1 MRNLKKIL
9 ALVLALVMSL
19 SLMATAG
26 AADFSDKDQISD
38 KYSDAVTVLNG
49 LEVFKGYD
57 NGARFEPQGDITR
70 AEVAA
75 IIYRIATGD
84 VSDTQKDIYSTWGL
98 FTDVADGSWYAGY
111 VNYCANAGYIK
122 GRGNKI
128 FDPNGKVTGYEALA
142 MILRAIGYDKNNEF
156 SGSNWQVNTASIA
169 KQRGITNNIT
179 DTLLGQA
186 ATREVVAEILFQ
198 AILVPTVTFN
208 TATISYTNNATSLG
222 KDVLNLD
229 KVTGV
234 VVANE
239 YANVQDDDLKVLA
252 EGKTQL
258 RVAAGDVRTLDLGT
272 DLNDVGMSENA
283 YIQGSKVLLISE
295 ADNTVFDNTDKNG
308 EHVDISSASKFSDV
322 SGLSKND
329 DTEFFVNFDHVT
341 RHEANRRI
349 ELRVTFRS
357 ADAEAAFNNYSTVN
371 ISKVAVD
378 NGYSVYVNGSA
389 SALPL
394 NGALDY
400 EVATG
405 YGYPVE
411 YVKVFRVED
420 EVKDNDLSVIR
431 GIFGMADDEDATTWN
446 VTGSIYVGTSS
457 RDYDIRWYYGTN
469 DKSDTMS
476 YKAFRDEYIND
487 VVDKKWDTSDDGEW
501 VKIIDN
507 NGDGIA
513 DYAFRTDFTL
523 DKAVSTYTNN
533 DKSTLRYYGLDIIK
547 SDYTARYMN
556 TVAEGDI
563 VLWTAID
570 DQALIWKAET
580 AEDEITKINDIYSRN
595 VTATTKGGTT
605 YSQSEIDNASRLD
618 QRIDQMDETVNYRM
632 YLDAFGRIRAY
643 EPVDGTKY
651 ALITEMYYG
660 NLRNGRYVVDD
671 VLTAELKA
679 GDAAITE
686 RVVNNPLNNDF
697 ILNFSD
703 NALGVRDTWSQLN
716 TWMMDKRDGSH
727 GVTQDGAYSYYIT
740 DLYKNWAKQGVNI
753 NRPLGSGVDWA
764 DYVVL
769 QPAVAGLGYANAAD
783 RTALSIFDNATT
795 NVARYVVN
803 ADGTVNLSTAV
814 QRNYKADGTLADV
827 NKNGWFAVD
836 YVELTDTSVS
846 SKQNV
851 YTAANNRG
859 DGFSRRVD
867 ANMDTEYYIVS
878 NSGVEHF
885 VGYSNLPAISGI
897 RSMYAVARNTS
908 TDYVRENYWVAEVV
922 VIEADNYAAQPD
934 DYVFVIGR
942 ADMVGNNVQANRQA
956 VGSQYLYA
964 ISAKNGAVR
973 IAPTNLSWGVGT
985 VLPGFYKAYG
995 VSQMENGIIAVDRL
1009 SKVEPAEV
1017 NDSRSTSCN
1026 TANFKLRAGTV
1037 NRTAGLNDN
1046 FGVTMAGSGEQ
1057 RQITL
1062 KGPSFAIIQDGR
1074 GYINLSTR
1082 LDGDNWTNQVVKE
1095 HKILWVEDGSSNAL
1109 FTIDVT
1115 QSNTSA
1121 YKNGIV
1127 ALLNTIYGEVAISQ
1141 GNPIGGDYT
1150 VTVKAVDSKNEAV
1163 DKAVVYLQKSNGNF
1177 WNVKGNSFRISKNET
1192 VLFKPVAGYKFDI
1205 VANATPNCGDNGKIV
1220 KRGNLGD
1227 EWYELTDVT
1236 GDVTINVQVQAKND
1250 DSRKVIVQ
1258 TNDSSVTV
1266 TESTSVGFNDNKIL
1280 ENTTITLKANAPGK
1294 SMKINSLMIG
1304 ATVLTKGVDY
1314 DYTTTA
1320 NGDVVITFLKDIDKE
1335 GHVVIDLTIAAITEV
1350 TTVIEVPMVPEKE
1363 TTPTRNSRLAD
1374 KKVPLFFVNNM
1385 RTWTT
1390 NADNTKAIFDLGTTR
1405 VGTEKT
1411 ISFQFNPQANATGY
1425 GAAVVITL
1433 PGSNAS
1439 VVLELRAGATATITY
1454 KVKDT
1459 VETEV
1464 AEIKPITD
1472 TEVDLVPDVK
1482 INNKTVNNTNGSV
1495 EVYKISNDTQS
1506 VSVSVSGVIGSAS
1519 ISVYAVDNDTSAA
1532 RLTGTGSVKG
1542 NLVVPVGDGT
1552 AKIQVTVTY
1561 LERTEKYTYTV
1572 NFVERSSGTQT
1583 TPPTEEDGETTDPAR
1598 YMW

>member
-1 MRNLKKIL
+1 
-9 ALVLALVMSL
+9 
-19 SLMATAG
+19 
-26 AADFSDKDQISD
+26 
-38 KYSDAVTVLNG
+38 
-49 LEVFKGYD
+49 
-57 NGARFEPQGDITR
+57 
-70 AEVAA
+70 
-75 IIYRIATGD
+75 
-84 VSDTQKDIYSTWGL
+84 
-98 FTDVADGSWYAGY
+98 
-111 VNYCANAGYIK
+111 
-122 GRGNKI
+122 
-128 FDPNGKVTGYEALA
+128 
-142 MILRAIGYDKNNEF
+142 
-156 SGSNWQVNTASIA
+156 
-169 KQRGITNNIT
+169 
-179 DTLLGQA
+179 
-186 ATREVVAEILFQ
+186 
-198 AILVPTVTFN
+198 
-208 TATISYTNNATSLG
+208 
-222 KDVLNLD
+222 
-229 KVTGV
+229 
-234 VVANE
+234 
-239 YANVQDDDLKVLA
+239 
-252 EGKTQL
+252 
-258 RVAAGDVRTLDLGT
+258 
-272 DLNDVGMSENA
+272 MSENA

-349 ELRVTFRS
+349 ELRVTFRN

-400 EVATG
+400 EYATG

-580 AEDEITKINDIYSRN
+580 AEDEITKINDIYSRK

-703 NALGVRDTWSQLN
+703 NALGVRDTWSELN
-716 TWMMDKRDGSH
+716 TWMNTNKTPTS
-727 GVTQDGAYSYYIT
+727 AYSYYIT
-740 DLYKNWAKQGVNI
+740 DLYKDWAEQGVNI
-753 NRPLGSGVDWA
+753 NRPLAAGQWA

-814 QRNYKADGTLADV
+814 QRNYKADGTLANPD
-827 NKNGWFAVD
+827 KNGWFAVD

-1127 ALLNTIYGEVAISQ
+1127 ALLNTIYDEVAISQ

-1150 VTVKAVDSKNEAV
+1150 VTVEVVDADGKAVKDG
-1163 DKAVVYLQKSNGNF
+1163 VVYLKKINNNY

-1192 VLFKPVAGYKFDI
+1192 VLFQPVAGYGFKLTGADP
-1205 VANATPNCGDNGKIV
+1205 TCGDNAKITEPS
-1220 KRGNLGD
+1220 NLKG
-1227 EWYELTDVT
+1227 WYELTNVT
-1236 GDVTINVQVQAKND
+1236 GDVTITVKVATKD
-1250 DSRKVIVQ
+1250 GDTRDVIVQ

-1266 TESTSVGFNDNKIL
+1266 TDSTSVGFNNNKIL
-1280 ENTTITLKANAPGK
+1280 KDTTITLRANATGK
-1294 SMKINSLMIG
+1294 SMKINSLMVG
-1304 ATVLTKGVDY
+1304 TALLTKGVDY

-1320 NGDVVITFLKDIDKE
+1320 NGEVVITFLKEIDKE

-1350 TTVIEVPMVPEKE
+1350 TTVIEVPMVPEVS
-1363 TTPTRNSRLAD
+1363 TTSARNSRLAD

-1390 NADNTKAIFDLGTTR
+1390 NTDNTKAIFDLGTTR
-1405 VGTEKT
+1405 VGADKT
-1411 ISFQFNPQANATGY
+1411 ISFQFNPQANTAGY
-1425 GAAVVITL
+1425 GAAVVIIL

-1482 INNKTVNNTNGSV
+1482 INNKTVNNANGSV

-1542 NLVVPVGDGT
+1542 NLVVPVGNGT

-1572 NFVERSSGTQT
+1572 NFVERSSETQP
-1583 TPPTEEDGETTDPAR
+1583 TPPTTEEGGETPDPAR

>member
-295 ADNTVFDNTDKNG
+295 ADNTVFDNTDING
-308 EHVDISSASKFSDV
+308 ENVDLSSASKFSDKT
-322 SGLSKND
+322 GMSKND
-329 DTEFFVNFDHVT
+329 STEFFVNFDHST
-341 RHEANRRI
+341 KHEANRRI
-349 ELRVTFRS
+349 EIRVRFENRG
-357 ADAEAAFNNYSTVN
+357 AENEFDLYATD
-371 ISKVAVD
+371 ISKVAAE
-378 NGYSVYVNGSA
+378 NGYTLRFVSTNTNRNSDGISDFAEIYNDS
-389 SALPL
+389 
-394 NGALDY
+394 N
-400 EVATG
+400 
-405 YGYPVE
+405 YPVE
-411 YVKVFRVED
+411 YVKVFRVDE
-420 EVKDNDLSVIR
+420 EVKDNDLKVIK
-431 GIFGMADDEDATTWN
+431 GIFGMADNLEGTTWQ
-446 VTGSIYVGTSS
+446 VSGSVYVGTSS
-457 RDYDIRWYYGTN
+457 QNGDRTTSN

-476 YKAFRDEYIND
+476 FKAFKEEYI
-487 VVDKKWDTSDDGEW
+487 DTDLVKNWEKSDDGEW
-501 VKIIDN
+501 VKVIDN
-507 NGDGIA
+507 NGDGVA
-513 DYAFRTDFTL
+513 EYAFLTTFTL
-523 DKAVSTYTNN
+523 DKAVNTYTKN
-533 DKSTLRYYGLDIIK
+533 DESTLRYYALDLVNG
-547 SDYTARYMN
+547 DYTGRYMN

-563 VLWTAID
+563 VLHTTID
-570 DQALIWKAET
+570 DQALIWKAEV
-580 AEDEITKINDIYSRN
+580 AEDEITKINDIYSRK

-605 YSQSEIDNASRLD
+605 YSQSEIENASRLD

-643 EPVDGTKY
+643 EPVDGNRY

-703 NALGVRDTWSQLN
+703 NALGVRDTWSELN
-716 TWMMDKRDGSH
+716 TWMNTNKTPTS
-727 GVTQDGAYSYYIT
+727 AYSYYIT
-740 DLYKNWAKQGVNI
+740 DLYKDWAKQGVNI
-753 NRPLGSGVDWA
+753 NRPLGTGVDWA

-769 QPAVAGLGYANAAD
+769 QPAVSGLGYVNAAD
-783 RTALSIFDNATT
+783 RTALRIFNNATT

-814 QRNYKADGTLADV
+814 QRNYKADGTLASPD
-827 NKNGWFAVD
+827 KDGLFAVD

-1205 VANATPNCGDNGKIV
+1205 VDNTTPNCGDNGKIV
-1220 KRGNLGD
+1220 KRSNLGD
-1227 EWYELTDVT
+1227 KWYELTNVT
-1236 GDVTINVQVQAKND
+1236 GDVTITVQVQAENND
-1250 DSRKVIVQ
+1250 TRKVIVQ
-1258 TNDSSVTV
+1258 TNDSSVKV
-1266 TESTSVGFNDNKIL
+1266 TNSTSDGFNDKKIL
-1280 ENTTITLKANAPGK
+1280 EDTTITLRASATGK
-1294 SMKINSLMIG
+1294 SMKINSLMVG
-1304 ATVLTKGVDY
+1304 TTLLTKGVDY

-1320 NGDVVITFLKDIDKE
+1320 NGDVVITFLKNIDKE

-1350 TTVIEVPMVPEKE
+1350 TTVIEVPMVPEVD

-1390 NADNTKAIFDLGTTR
+1390 NADGTKAIFDLGTTR
-1405 VGTEKT
+1405 VDAEKT
-1411 ISFQFNPQANATGY
+1411 ISFQFNTQANTASY

-1464 AEIKPITD
+1464 AEIKPIANAD
-1472 TEVDLVPDVK
+1472 VDLVPDVK

-1542 NLVVPVGDGT
+1542 NLVVPVGDGAAT
-1552 AKIQVTVTY
+1552 IQVTVKY

-1572 NFVERSSGTQT
+1572 KFVERNSGTQT
-1583 TPPTEEDGETTDPAR
+1583 TPPTTEGGETTADR
-1598 YMW
+1598 YVQ

>member
-295 ADNTVFDNTDKNG
+295 AANTVFDNTDING
-308 EHVDISSASKFSDV
+308 ENVDLSSASKFSDKT
-322 SGLSKND
+322 GMSKND
-329 DTEFFVNFDHVT
+329 STEFFVNFDHST
-341 RHEANRRI
+341 KHEANRRI
-349 ELRVTFRS
+349 EIRVRFENRG
-357 ADAEAAFNNYSTVN
+357 AENEFDLYATD
-371 ISKVAVD
+371 ISKVAAE
-378 NGYSVYVNGSA
+378 NGYTLRFVSTNTNRNSDGISDFAEIYNDS
-389 SALPL
+389 
-394 NGALDY
+394 N
-400 EVATG
+400 
-405 YGYPVE
+405 YPVE
-411 YVKVFRVED
+411 YVKVFRVDE
-420 EVKDNDLSVIR
+420 EVKDNDLKVIK
-431 GIFGMADDEDATTWN
+431 GIFGMADNLEGTTWQ
-446 VTGSIYVGTSS
+446 VSGSVYVGTSS
-457 RDYDIRWYYGTN
+457 QNGDTVLWTTSN

-476 YKAFRDEYIND
+476 FKAFKEEYI
-487 VVDKKWDTSDDGEW
+487 DTDLVKNWEKSDDGEW
-501 VKIIDN
+501 VKVIDN
-507 NGDGIA
+507 NGDGVA
-513 DYAFRTDFTL
+513 EYAFLTTFTL
-523 DKAVSTYTNN
+523 DKAVNTYTKN
-533 DKSTLRYYGLDIIK
+533 DESTLRYYALDLVNG
-547 SDYTARYMN
+547 DYTGRYMN

-563 VLWTAID
+563 VLHTTID

-580 AEDEITKINDIYSRN
+580 AEDEITKINDIYSRS

-703 NALGVRDTWSQLN
+703 NALGVRDTWSELN
-716 TWMMDKRDGSH
+716 TWMNTNKTPTS
-727 GVTQDGAYSYYIT
+727 AYSYYIT
-740 DLYKNWAKQGVNI
+740 DLYKDWAEQGVNI
-753 NRPLGSGVDWA
+753 NRPLAAGQWA

-769 QPAVAGLGYANAAD
+769 QPAVAGLGYANAAN

-814 QRNYKADGTLADV
+814 QRNYKADGTLANPD
-827 NKNGWFAVD
+827 KNGWFAVD

-1121 YKNGIV
+1121 YKNDIV
-1127 ALLNTIYGEVAISQ
+1127 ALLNNIYLQVAISQ

-1236 GDVTINVQVQAKND
+1236 GDVTITVQVQAKDND
-1250 DSRKVIVQ
+1250 TRKVIVQ

-1266 TESTSVGFNDNKIL
+1266 TESTSVGFNNNKIL

-1320 NGDVVITFLKDIDKE
+1320 NGNGVITFLKDINKE

-1350 TTVIEVPMVPEKE
+1350 TTVIEVPMVPEVD
-1363 TTPTRNSRLAD
+1363 TTPARNSRLAD

-1405 VGTEKT
+1405 VGAEKT
-1411 ISFQFNPQANATGY
+1411 ISFQFNTQANPAGY

-1433 PGSNAS
+1433 PGSNVS

-1454 KVKDT
+1454 PVKNT

-1482 INNKTVNNTNGSV
+1482 INNATVENNGSV
-1495 EVYKISNDTQS
+1495 NVYKISNDTQS

-1519 ISVYAVDNDTSAA
+1519 ISVYAVDNDTSVA

-1542 NLVVPVGDGT
+1542 NLVVPVGNGT

-1583 TPPTEEDGETTDPAR
+1583 TPPTEESGETTDPAR

>member
-295 ADNTVFDNTDKNG
+295 ADNTVFDNTDING
-308 EHVDISSASKFSDV
+308 ENVDLSSASKFSDKT
-322 SGLSKND
+322 GMSKND
-329 DTEFFVNFDHVT
+329 STEFFVNFDHST
-341 RHEANRRI
+341 KHEANRRI
-349 ELRVTFRS
+349 EIRVRFENRG
-357 ADAEAAFNNYSTVN
+357 AENEFDLYATD
-371 ISKVAVD
+371 ISKVAAE
-378 NGYSVYVNGSA
+378 NGYTLRFVSTNTNRNSDGISDFAEIYNDS
-389 SALPL
+389 
-394 NGALDY
+394 N
-400 EVATG
+400 
-405 YGYPVE
+405 YPVE
-411 YVKVFRVED
+411 YVKVFRVDE
-420 EVKDNDLSVIR
+420 EVKDNDLSILR
-431 GIFGMADDEDATTWN
+431 GIFGMADDDEYTKYGVN
-446 VTGSIYVGTSS
+446 GSVYVGTNSK
-457 RDYDIRWYYGTN
+457 DVTNIYGYYAG
-469 DKSDTMS
+469 DKSNEMS
-476 YKAFRDEYIND
+476 FKSFKDEYIND
-487 VVDKKWDTSDDGEW
+487 TVDKKWDTSNDGEW

-507 NGDGIA
+507 NGDGVA
-513 DYAFRTDFTL
+513 DYAFKTTFTL
-523 DKAVSTYTNN
+523 DKAVDTYTSGDN
-533 DKSTLRYYGLDIIK
+533 STLRYYSLDLINNK
-547 SDYTARYMN
+547 DNVEQVKYLN

-563 VLWTAID
+563 VLHTTID
-570 DQALIWKAET
+570 KQALVWKANS
-580 AEDEITKINDIYSRN
+580 AEDTVTKINDIYKRSI
-595 VTATTKGGTT
+595 TATTSSGDV
-605 YSQSEIDNASRLD
+605 YNQSEIGNATRLD
-618 QRIDQMDETVNYRM
+618 QRIELMSENVNYRM

-643 EPVDGTKY
+643 EPVDGNQY

-660 NLRNGRYVVDD
+660 NYRNNRYVLNDI
-671 VLTAELKA
+671 LTAEMKA
-679 GDAAITE
+679 GDEGLTE
-686 RVVNNPLNNDF
+686 RVVNNPYNNNFLLSISNLLPGGRNNWADLNDKME
-697 ILNFSD
+697 
-703 NALGVRDTWSQLN
+703 ALRTSGLAADYER
-716 TWMMDKRDGSH
+716 
-727 GVTQDGAYSYYIT
+727 
-740 DLYKNWAKQGVNI
+740 DLYQNIVDRVNWGDTVYNTQATDWAKN
-753 NRPLGSGVDWA
+753 
-764 DYVVL
+764 VVL
-769 QPAVAGLGYANAAD
+769 QPATAHLGFNTQSTLAEG
-783 RTALSIFDNATT
+783 IFRNATT
-795 NVARYVVN
+795 NIARYVVN
-803 ADGTVNLSTAV
+803 ADGTVTLSTAA
-814 QRNYKADGTLADV
+814 QQNYNANGSLAA
-827 NKNGWFAVD
+827 GFAID
-836 YVELTDTSVS
+836 YVQLTNSSVR
-846 SKQNV
+846 KGQNV
-851 YTAANNRG
+851 FTGVVESGFNAN
-859 DGFSRRVD
+859 VD
-867 ANMDTEYYIVS
+867 AVNETEFYIVS
-878 NSGVEHF
+878 DSGVEHF

-1009 SKVEPAEV
+1009 SKGEPAEV
-1017 NDSRSTSCN
+1017 NASCN

-1046 FGVTMAGSGEQ
+1046 FGVTMADSGEQ

-1062 KGPSFAIIQDGR
+1062 KGPSFAIIQDDR
-1074 GYINLSTR
+1074 SYINLSTR
-1082 LDGDNWTNQVVKE
+1082 LDGDNWTNQVVE
-1095 HKILWVEDGSSNAL
+1095 GHKILWVEDGSSNAL

-1121 YKNGIV
+1121 YKDDIV
-1127 ALLNTIYGEVAISQ
+1127 ALLNNIYLQVAISQ
-1141 GNPIGGDYT
+1141 DNPIGGDYT
-1150 VTVKAVDSKNEAV
+1150 VTVKAVNNKNEAV
-1163 DKAVVYLQKSNGNF
+1163 DKAVVYLEKSNGNF

-1205 VANATPNCGDNGKIV
+1205 VDNTTPNCGDNGKIV
-1220 KRGNLGD
+1220 KRGNLGNG
-1227 EWYELTDVT
+1227 WYELTDVT
-1236 GDVTINVQVQAKND
+1236 GDVTITVQVQAKDND
-1250 DSRKVIVQ
+1250 TRDVIVQ
-1258 TNDSSVTV
+1258 TNDSSVKV
-1266 TESTSVGFNDNKIL
+1266 TDSTSDGFNNKKIL
-1280 ENTTITLKANAPGK
+1280 EDTTITLRASATGK
-1294 SMKINSLMIG
+1294 SMKINSLMVG
-1304 ATVLTKGVDY
+1304 TTLLTKGVDY

-1350 TTVIEVPMVPEKE
+1350 TTVIEVPMVPEVS
-1363 TTPTRNSRLAD
+1363 TTSARNSRLAD

-1405 VGTEKT
+1405 VGAEKT
-1411 ISFQFNPQANATGY
+1411 ISFQFNTQANPAGY

-1464 AEIKPITD
+1464 AEIKPIASAN
-1472 TEVDLVPDVK
+1472 VDLVPDVK
-1482 INNKTVNNTNGSV
+1482 INNKTVNNTNGPV

-1552 AKIQVTVTY
+1552 ATIQVTVKY

-1572 NFVERSSGTQT
+1572 KFVERNSGTQT
-1583 TPPTEEDGETTDPAR
+1583 TPPTTEGGETTADR
-1598 YMW
+1598 YVQ

>member
-308 EHVDISSASKFSDV
+308 EHVDISSASKFSSV

-349 ELRVTFRS
+349 ELKVTFRD
-357 ADAEAAFNNYSTVN
+357 ADAEAEFQRYADGIN

-378 NGYSVYVNGSA
+378 NGYTVYVNNVV
-389 SALPL
+389 LPR
-394 NGALDY
+394 NDALDY
-400 EVATG
+400 ADLAGYSYAGGATIT
-405 YGYPVE
+405 YE
-411 YVKVFRVED
+411 KVFRVDE
-420 EVKDNDLSVIR
+420 EVKDSDLSVIR
-431 GIFGMADDEDATTWN
+431 GIFGMADDDEYTKYGVN
-446 VTGSIYVGTSS
+446 GSVYVGTNSK
-457 RDYDIRWYYGTN
+457 DVTNIYGYYAG
-469 DKSDTMS
+469 DKSNEMS
-476 YKAFRDEYIND
+476 FKSFKDEYIND
-487 VVDKKWDTSDDGEW
+487 TVDKKWDVSDDGEW

-513 DYAFRTDFTL
+513 DYAFLTTFTL
-523 DKAVSTYTNN
+523 DKAVNTYTDN

-547 SDYTARYMN
+547 SDLTARYMN

-563 VLWTAID
+563 VLWTDID

-580 AEDEITKINDIYSRN
+580 AEDEITKINDIYSRK
-595 VTATTKGGTT
+595 VTATTKGGET
-605 YSQSEIDNASRLD
+605 YNQSEIDNASRLD
-618 QRIDQMDETVNYRM
+618 QRIDQMSETVNYRM

-651 ALITEMYYG
+651 ALITELYFG
-660 NLRNGRYVVDD
+660 NYRNGRYVVDD
-671 VLTAELKA
+671 ILTAELKA
-679 GDAAITE
+679 GDAALTE

-697 ILNFSD
+697 ILNFND
-703 NALGVRDTWSQLN
+703 NDIAGRNVRDTWSQLN
-716 TWMMDKRDGSH
+716 RWM
-727 GVTQDGAYSYYIT
+727 QDHKNASDPDYSFYQN
-740 DLYKNWAKQGVNI
+740 DLYANIPYWAGDF
-753 NRPLGSGVDWA
+753 NRYDEAWFN
-764 DYVVL
+764 YVIL
-769 QPAVAGLGYANAAD
+769 QPAVAGLGFKNANN
-783 RTALSIFDNATT
+783 RTALDIFNNATT
-795 NVARYVVN
+795 NIARYVVN
-803 ADGTVNLSTAV
+803 ADGTVNLSTAA
-814 QRNYKADGTLADV
+814 QRNYKADGTLASVAD
-827 NKNGWFAVD
+827 GYYAVD
-836 YVELTDTSVS
+836 YVELTGTSVS

-851 YTAANNRG
+851 YTGVNTG
-859 DGFSRRVD
+859 KFSTRVD

-908 TDYVRENYWVAEVV
+908 TDYVRENYWVAEVI

-934 DYVFVIGR
+934 DYIFVIGR
-942 ADMVGNNVQANRQA
+942 ADMVGNNTLADRQA

-985 VLPGFYKAYG
+985 VGAGFYKAYG
-995 VSQMENGIIAVDRL
+995 VSKMDDGTFAVDRL
-1009 SKVEPAEV
+1009 SPVTPSEV
-1017 NDSRSTSCN
+1017 NNNASTSCN
-1026 TANFKLRAGTV
+1026 TNSFKLRAGIV

-1046 FGVTMAGSGEQ
+1046 FGVTMAGSNEQ

-1074 GYINLSTR
+1074 GYISLNTR
-1082 LDGDNWTNQVVKE
+1082 LDGDNWTNQVIKDRR
-1095 HKILWVEDGSSNAL
+1095 ILWVEDGSSNAL
-1109 FTIDVT
+1109 FTIDVSYST
-1115 QSNTSA
+1115 DKSDLKTDIIATLNSIYAGVETSQA
-1121 YKNGIV
+1121 
-1127 ALLNTIYGEVAISQ
+1127 
-1141 GNPIGGDYT
+1141 NPIGGDYT
-1150 VTVKAVDSKNEAV
+1150 VTIVGTYNADEETKADG
-1163 DKAVVYLQKSNGNF
+1163 VVYLQKTNGNY
-1177 WNVKGNSFRISKNET
+1177 WNVNGNKFRVGKNDT
-1192 VLFKPVAGYKFDI
+1192 ILFKPVAGYGFALTNVEPDYDKDKVTI
-1205 VANATPNCGDNGKIV
+1205 ANRKDTVGAG
-1220 KRGNLGD
+1220 
-1227 EWYELTDVT
+1227 WYEITSIK
-1236 GDVTINVQVQAKND
+1236 GDVVIYFNLNKIDND
-1250 DSRKVIVQ
+1250 TREVIVQ

-1266 TESTSVGFNDNKIL
+1266 NATMNGVTNENISKGNYIDLTGVNGKSVRVNSIMVGN
-1280 ENTTITLKANAPGK
+1280 EVLKAG
-1294 SMKINSLMIG
+1294 
-1304 ATVLTKGVDY
+1304 TDY
-1314 DYTTTA
+1314 EYVAKDHQI
-1320 NGDVVITFLKDIDKE
+1320 VFLKDLAKE
-1335 GHVVIDLTIAAITEV
+1335 GDIVIDLTLSTITEV
-1350 TTVIEVPMVPEKE
+1350 ATTVEVPLVDRVSN
-1363 TTPTRNSRLAD
+1363 TSARNSRQATE
-1374 KKVPLFFVNNM
+1374 KVPLFFVNNL
-1385 RTWTT
+1385 RNWTL
-1390 NADNTKAIFDLGTTR
+1390 NADNTKAVFNLGTVKVDT
-1405 VGTEKT
+1405 TMN
-1411 ISFQFNPQANATGY
+1411 ISFQFNAQANPAAYGGY
-1425 GAAVVITL
+1425 GAAVVITV
-1433 PGSNAS
+1433 PGANGKTTTLSLNI
-1439 VVLELRAGATATITY
+1439 GATATLEY
-1454 KVKDT
+1454 KVPAT

-1464 AEIKPITD
+1464 IVVRPANDSDIDIDPTVMIGGT
-1472 TEVDLVPDVK
+1472 VVK
-1482 INNKTVNNTNGSV
+1482 GDTVN
-1495 EVYKISNDTQS
+1495 VYKVSVDTQP
-1506 VSVSVSGVIGSAS
+1506 VRVSVSGVNSQAS
-1519 ISVYAVDNDTSAA
+1519 ISVYAIGNDTK
-1532 RLTGTGSVKG
+1532 LTGIGSVSG
-1542 NLVVPVGDGT
+1542 SLTLDNRNSASITVV
-1552 AKIQVTVTY
+1552 VTY
-1561 LERTEKYTYTV
+1561 GDLNNKKTYTV
-1572 NFVERSSGTQT
+1572 NFVTSNGN
-1583 TPPTEEDGETTDPAR
+1583 TEQPDEPSNPDAPEGGDNGEVTE
-1598 YMW
+1598 